1 MQSRVEESSI
11 SSNANPNPEDD
22 KQDLDNIEDQGSPS
36 RYKVKNVKRRE
47 RRAKSRIEALQQSL
61 NSTKGSIKLNKKK

>member
-1 MQSRVEESSI
+1 MGRRKQH

-47 RRAKSRIEALQQSL
+47 RRAGNLELKHSQLSL
-61 NSTKGSIKLNKKK
+61 NLLQKGQ